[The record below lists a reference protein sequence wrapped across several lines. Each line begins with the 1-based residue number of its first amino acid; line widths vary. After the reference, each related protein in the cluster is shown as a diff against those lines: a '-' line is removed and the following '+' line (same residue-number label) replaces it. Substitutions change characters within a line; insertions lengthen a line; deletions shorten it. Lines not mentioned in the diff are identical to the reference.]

1 MRMEVSTGVK
11 SKGKV
16 ADMNQNGSVESSLI
30 FVIEPGV
37 GPRPILFEMAPSDV
51 RNVLGL
57 EPEWVDTTPIE
68 ERKMREEY
76 PEFIGVDYDNN
87 DQVYSVSFSP
97 LGKIELR
104 FGSVNL
110 FDDGAGIN
118 PITVFLK
125 ADPSPYESYGFIIF
139 DKIGV
144 AVTGYHNNDRSQRAI
159 TVYKEG
165 TWGLENAKP
174 ISAKELGEF
183 SAT

>member
-1 MRMEVSTGVK
+1 MEVSTGVK
-11 SKGKV
+11 SKEKD
-16 ADMNQNGSVESSLI
+16 ADMNQNEPVKSSLV
-30 FVIEPGV
+30 FVIEPGI
-37 GPRPILFEMAPSDV
+37 GPRPILFGMTPSEV
-51 RNVLGL
+51 RNALGM
-57 EPEWVDTTPIE
+57 EPEWIDINSTET
-68 ERKMREEY
+68 RKMRDYY

-87 DQVYSVSFSP
+87 DQAHSVSFSP

-139 DKIGV
+139 DKIGI
-144 AVTGYHNNDRSQRAI
+144 AVTGYHNKDRSQRAI

-174 ISAKELGEF
+174 ISAKELGE
-183 SAT
+183 S

>member
-1 MRMEVSTGVK
+1 MDQYETK
-11 SKGKV
+11 
-16 ADMNQNGSVESSLI
+16 EPIPTL
-30 FVIEPGV
+30 VIEPGV
-37 GPRPILFEMAPSDV
+37 GVRPILFGMTPGDV
-51 RNVLGL
+51 RNALGMK
-57 EPEWVDTTPIE
+57 PEWIDTTPIGK
-68 ERKMREEY
+68 RKMREDY

-97 LGKIELR
+97 LGKVELR

-110 FDDGAGIN
+110 FDDEAGIN

-144 AVTGYHNNDRSQRAI
+144 AVTGYHNDDKSQRAI

-165 TWGLENAKP
+165 TWGLEHARP